1 MLKLQEPD
9 WSLHLENRLITFATY
24 KQTDFCSTVSLG
36 GNAQYSKVKTPSCFS
51 IRCSTHFIPSCCSCC
66 QLFKKH
72 LSHEQAIRVLV
83 VELDDVGQLVRLSRE
98 VERVGVLHLVTNSVK

>member
-51 IRCSTHFIPSCCSCC
+51 IRCSTHFHSIVLLMLSTVQETFISRTSYPSPGCR
-66 QLFKKH
+66 
-72 LSHEQAIRVLV
+72 A
-83 VELDDVGQLVRLSRE
+83 
-98 VERVGVLHLVTNSVK
+98 

>member
-1 MLKLQEPD
+1 MSIIQRRVHPHALAFGAP
-9 WSLHLENRLITFATY
+9 LI
-24 KQTDFCSTVSLG
+24 
-36 GNAQYSKVKTPSCFS
+36 
-51 IRCSTHFIPSCCSCC
+51 FISSCCRYYP
-66 QLFKKH
+66 LLEKH